1 MPKSLPEYGS
11 VPGRR
16 SARCGEI
23 VGGHERLEVL
33 IHALERR
40 QRIVELTRESG
51 RVSVLDLAAQLQVAQ
66 ETVRRDLAELEVQ
79 GLITRVH
86 GGALPADRIEFE
98 GDVGSRRARN
108 PEEKARIAR
117 RAVEEIHD
125 AETVFLDEGS
135 TAGYVAKA
143 LNPSHH
149 LTVVTASVPVVLSAH
164 AHPLITVLLLG
175 GTVRSRSIAAS
186 GELTSRM
193 LSDLVIDVAFLGT
206 NGISIK
212 HGLTCPDLSVAAV
225 KRAAISAARRVV
237 LLTDS
242 TKFGLNSFASF
253 GTIND
258 LDVIVTGSA
267 APRRTV
273 EMIRNQRVQV
283 TLV

>member
-1 MPKSLPEYGS
+1 MRWNC
-11 VPGRR
+11 RR
-16 SARCGEI
+16 TR
-23 VGGHERLEVL
+23 RLEVL

-40 QRIVELTRESG
+40 QRIVEITRESG
-51 RVSVLDLAAQLQVAQ
+51 RVSVLDLAAQLRVAQ
-66 ETVRRDLAELEVQ
+66 ETVRRDLAELETQ

-117 RAVEEIHD
+117 RAAEEIHD

-135 TAGYVAKA
+135 TAAYLAKA
-143 LNPSHH
+143 LDPPHP
-149 LTVVTASVPVVLSAH
+149 LTVVTASVPVVMSTH
-164 AHPLITVLLLG
+164 AHPMITVLLLG

-186 GELTSRM
+186 GELTSRI
-193 LSDLVIDVAFLGT
+193 LGDLVIDVAFLGT
-206 NGISIK
+206 NGISLK

-225 KRAAISAARRVV
+225 KRAAIAAARRVV
-237 LLTDS
+237 LVTDS

-258 LDVIVTGSA
+258 LDAIVTGSA

-283 TLV
+283 TLA